1 MPVTAGRVGDTMTE
15 EWFKECLKSHIAG
28 VTAESCEV
36 RAHSLTSLQ
45 LLLHSN
51 QKIINLM
58 VLGRLR
64 NDLIILFLII
74 LLILLASKLKTANII
89 PNIGITSLTLCCAVS
104 TKCKLTSSPPKQTN
118 LKFYP

>member
-1 MPVTAGRVGDTMTE
+1 MTE

-45 LLLHSN
+45 LLLHNN

-58 VLGRLR
+58 VLGK
-64 NDLIILFLII
+64 LISYLISY
-74 LLILLASKLKTANII
+74 AEN
-89 PNIGITSLTLCCAVS
+89 
-104 TKCKLTSSPPKQTN
+104 Q
-118 LKFYP
+118 